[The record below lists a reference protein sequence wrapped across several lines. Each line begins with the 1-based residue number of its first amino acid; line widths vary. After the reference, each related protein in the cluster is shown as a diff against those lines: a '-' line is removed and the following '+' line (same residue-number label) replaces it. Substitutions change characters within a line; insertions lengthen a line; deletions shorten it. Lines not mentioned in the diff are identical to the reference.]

1 MPRKSAFSKTQG
13 GVIGLLVIVLFAICG
28 IFYSLTGIDVGGVI
42 SSSPTPSLVV
52 AATLPPIVGIT
63 ETPLQS
69 DSLFPTNT
77 PTVLDQP
84 TSASVDNG
92 WWEVYFTDPLNVND
106 PTNWQNSIEGRLID
120 HINAAQTSIHIASFE
135 FDLTPVAEALI
146 AAHNRGVDVRWVT
159 DDESGLLADE
169 EPGHGQFAML
179 ENAGIG
185 VRSDNRT
192 ALMHNKFWIFDN
204 QTVWTGSTNIT
215 VNGVFKQDNNTIV
228 IQSPELAVMYE
239 REFQEMWDGQFG
251 PRSPSQLA
259 DQSAVIHGSSVYVIF
274 TSEDHAIEEAIIP
287 LVNTATSSIRF
298 LAFSFTDYPLAAAMI
313 ARAQNGV
320 DVAGVYEKVGSDTDA
335 AELKTFYCAQV
346 PVRRDGNP
354 SFMHNK
360 VIVIDERYVIT
371 GSLNFST
378 NAETS
383 NDENVLIIDN
393 PDIAKLYVQD
403 FDRVWNLGTDPEPD
417 KIICQ

>member
-1 MPRKSAFSKTQG
+1 MPRKSVISKSQG
-13 GVIGLLVIVLFAICG
+13 GIIGLLVIVLIVICG
-28 IFYSLTGIDVGGVI
+28 IFYSLTGIDVGGVF
-42 SSSPTPSLVV
+42 SPSPTPSLVV
-52 AATLPPIVGIT
+52 AATLPPVVKMT
-63 ETPLQS
+63 ETPMQP
-69 DSLFPTNT
+69 DSLFPTDT
-77 PTVLDQP
+77 PVVLDQP
-84 TSASVDNG
+84 TVSSVDNS
-92 WWEVYFTDPLNVND
+92 WWELYFTDPLHVND
-106 PTNWQNSIEGRLID
+106 PANWQNSIEGRLID

-135 FDLTPVAEALI
+135 FDLTPVAEALV

-159 DDESGLLADE
+159 DNDSGLGVDT

-185 VRSDNRT
+185 VRADDRS

-228 IQSPELAVMYE
+228 IQSPELAVIYE

-251 PRSPSQLA
+251 PRSPSQLP
-259 DQSAVIHGSSVYVIF
+259 DQSTVVHGSPVNVIF

-287 LVNTATSSIRF
+287 LVNKATSSIRF

-313 ARAQNGV
+313 ARSQAGV

-335 AELKTFYCAQV
+335 AELKTFYCAHV

-360 VIVIDERYVIT
+360 VIVVDERYIIT

-383 NDENVLIIDN
+383 NDENVIIIDN
-393 PDIAKLYVQD
+393 PDIAKLYIQD
-403 FDRVWNLGTDPEPD
+403 FDRIWNLATDPEPD
-417 KIICQ
+417 KFPCQ